1 MNAGCEW
8 SDSVSDDKRN
18 IIRVATRTSPLALWQ
33 ANYVRDRILE
43 RTDGYTV
50 ELVDV
55 STIGDRDRATA
66 LASMGG
72 QGVFT
77 KEVQNAVLNGR
88 ADLAVHSL
96 KDLPTEP
103 TGGLILAGVPER
115 APVADALVLP
125 SHIGLAVPGQLDS
138 VPFDVLTA
146 GARIGTGSPRR
157 QAQLLHVRPDLQMFE
172 NRGNVETRLKKLDDG
187 EFDAIILA
195 EAGLRRLGYADRI
208 SSLLIPPLMLHAVG
222 QGALGI
228 ECREDDQLV
237 IDLLEKISDDT
248 VVASVTAERSLL
260 RDLRAGCH
268 APVGTTTSFDSQ
280 GRLTLRGVVLSL
292 DGDDRLEAA
301 STAASDQAEALG
313 IEVAGLLREAGAER
327 LLSPSM

>member
-1 MNAGCEW
+1 M
-8 SDSVSDDKRN
+8 SDGDRN

-33 ANYVRDRILE
+33 ANFVRDRILQFTE
-43 RTDGYTV
+43 GCSV

-77 KEVQNAVLNGR
+77 KEVQNAVLSGR

-103 TGGLILAGVPER
+103 ADGLKLAGIPER

-125 SHIGLAVPGQLDS
+125 AQVSLAVPGILES

-157 QAQLLHVRPDLQMFE
+157 QAQLLHVRPDLQMCE

-208 SSLLIPPLMLHAVG
+208 SSLLVPPLMLHAVG

-228 ECREDDQLV
+228 ECRSDDQTV
-237 IDLLEKISDDT
+237 IELLEKISDQN
-248 VVASVTAERSLL
+248 VVAAVTAERSLL

-268 APVGTTTSFDSQ
+268 APVGTTTSIDSDD
-280 GRLTLRGVVLSL
+280 RLTLNGVVLSL
-292 DGDDRLEAA
+292 DGADRLEASA
-301 STAASDQAEALG
+301 SGSSHQAEALG
-313 IEVAGLLREAGAER
+313 IEVARLLREAGAER
-327 LLSPSM
+327 LLTPEK

>member
-1 MNAGCEW
+1 
-8 SDSVSDDKRN
+8 
-18 IIRVATRTSPLALWQ
+18 LWQ

-43 RTDGYTV
+43 QIKDCTV

-77 KEVQNAVLNGR
+77 KEVQNAVLSGK

-96 KDLPTEP
+96 KDLPTDA
-103 TGGLILAGVPER
+103 TAGLKLAGIPER

-125 SHIGLAVPGQLDS
+125 AHVAIGCPERLES
-138 VPFDVLTA
+138 MPFDVLTA
-146 GARIGTGSPRR
+146 GAKIGTGSPRR
-157 QAQLLHVRPDLQMFE
+157 QAQLLHVRPDLQMSE
-172 NRGNVETRLKKLDDG
+172 NRGNVETRIQKLDDG
-187 EFDAIILA
+187 EFDAIVLA
-195 EAGLRRLGYADRI
+195 EAGLRRLGHADRI
-208 SSLLIPPLMLHAVG
+208 SSLLVSPLMLHAVG

-228 ECREDDQLV
+228 ECREDDEF
-237 IDLLEKISDDT
+237 IIALLEQISEAN
-248 VVASVTAERSLL
+248 VVAAVSAERSLL

-268 APVGTTTSFDSQ
+268 APVGTTTSFCDD

-292 DGDDRLEAA
+292 DGVDRLEASA
-301 STAASDQAEALG
+301 TDSPENAEALG
-313 IEVAGLLREAGAER
+313 IEVARQLRDIGAER
-327 LLSPSM
+327 LLTPGS

>member
-1 MNAGCEW
+1 MTD
-8 SDSVSDDKRN
+8 SDRN
-18 IIRVATRTSPLALWQ
+18 VIRIATRTSPLALWQ

-43 RTDGYTV
+43 GTDGCTV

-77 KEVQNAVLNGR
+77 KEVQNAVLSGR

-96 KDLPTEP
+96 KDLPTDA
-103 TGGLILAGVPER
+103 TAGLVLAGIPER

-125 SHIGLAVPGQLDS
+125 AHLSIAVPERLES
-138 VPFDVLTA
+138 MPFDVLTA
-146 GARIGTGSPRR
+146 GSRIGTGSPRR

-172 NRGNVETRLKKLDDG
+172 NRGNVETRMQKLDDG

-195 EAGLRRLGYADRI
+195 EAGLRRLGHGNRI
-208 SSLLIPPLMLHAVG
+208 SALLVPPLMLHAVG

-228 ECREDDQLV
+228 ECREDDRFI
-237 IDLLEKISDDT
+237 IDLLRKISDAN
-248 VVASVTAERSLL
+248 VVAAVSAERSLL

-268 APVGTTTSFDSQ
+268 APVGTTTSISGD
-280 GRLTLRGVVLSL
+280 GILTLRGVVLSL
-292 DGDDRLEAA
+292 DGADRLEAEA
-301 STAASDQAEALG
+301 SSSPENAEALG
-313 IEVAGLLREAGAER
+313 IEVAGHLRQAGAER
-327 LLSPSM
+327 LLTPTA

>member
-1 MNAGCEW
+1 MA
-8 SDSVSDDKRN
+8 DADRN
-18 IIRVATRTSPLALWQ
+18 VIRIATRTSPLALWQ
-33 ANYVRDRILE
+33 ANHVRDRILE
-43 RTDGYTV
+43 FVEGVSV

-77 KEVQNAVLNGR
+77 KEVQNAVLSGR

-96 KDLPTEP
+96 KDLPTD
-103 TGGLILAGVPER
+103 TTDGLTLAGVPER

-125 SHIGLAVPGQLDS
+125 ADVSIGLPGRLES
-138 VPFDVLTA
+138 MPFDVLTA

-157 QAQLLHVRPDLQMFE
+157 QAQLLHARPDLQMFE
-172 NRGNVETRLKKLDDG
+172 NRGNVETRLQKLDDG

-195 EAGLRRLGYADRI
+195 EAGLTRLGYGSRI
-208 SSLLIPPLMLHAVG
+208 STRLVPPLMLHAVG

-228 ECREDDQLV
+228 ECRHDDQFIV
-237 IDLLEKISDDT
+237 DLLSQISDAN
-248 VVASVTAERSLL
+248 VIAAVSAERSLL

-268 APVGTTTSFDSQ
+268 APVGTTTSFADD

-292 DGDDRLEAA
+292 DGEERLEASA
-301 STAASDQAEALG
+301 SSSPENAEGLG
-313 IEVAGLLREAGAER
+313 VEVSALLRADGAER
-327 LLSPSM
+327 LLTPASS

>member
-1 MNAGCEW
+1 MADE
-8 SDSVSDDKRN
+8 DRN
-18 IIRVATRTSPLALWQ
+18 IIRIATRTSPLALWQ
-33 ANYVRDRILE
+33 ANHVRDRILDC
-43 RTDGYTV
+43 TDGCTV

-77 KEVQNAVLNGR
+77 KEVQNAVLSGR

-96 KDLPTEP
+96 KDLPTDPIE
-103 TGGLILAGVPER
+103 GLRLAGIPER

-125 SHIGLAVPGQLDS
+125 ADS
-138 VPFDVLTA
+138 GIAIPERLESMPFDVLTA

-172 NRGNVETRLKKLDDG
+172 NRGNVETRMQKLDDG

-195 EAGLRRLGYADRI
+195 EAGLRRLGYANRI
-208 SSLLIPPLMLHAVG
+208 SSLLVPPLMLHAVG

-228 ECREDDQLV
+228 ECREDDGFI
-237 IDLLEKISDDT
+237 IDILTKISDAN
-248 VVASVTAERSLL
+248 VVAAVSAERSLL

-268 APVGTTTSFDSQ
+268 APVGATTSFSDS
-280 GRLTLRGVVLSL
+280 GELTLHGVVLSL
-292 DGDDRLEAA
+292 DGADRLEAA
-301 STAASDQAEALG
+301 ATGSPDNAETLG
-313 IEVAGLLREAGAER
+313 LEVAARLREVGAER
-327 LLSPSM
+327 LLAPSS

>member
-1 MNAGCEW
+1 VA
-8 SDSVSDDKRN
+8 DDDRN
-18 IIRVATRTSPLALWQ
+18 VIRIATRTSPLALWQ
-33 ANYVRDRILE
+33 ANHVRDQILE
-43 RTDGYTV
+43 RVEGCSV

-77 KEVQNAVLNGR
+77 KEVQNAVLNGK

-96 KDLPTEP
+96 KDLPTDA
-103 TGGLILAGVPER
+103 TDGLKLAGIPER

-125 SHIGLAVPGQLDS
+125 DHVDIGCPERLES
-138 VPFDVLTA
+138 MSFDVLTA
-146 GARIGTGSPRR
+146 GAKIGTGSPRR
-157 QAQLLHVRPDLQMFE
+157 QAQLLHVRPDLQMSE
-172 NRGNVETRLKKLDDG
+172 NRGNVETRIQKLDDG

-195 EAGLRRLGYADRI
+195 EAGLRRLGHADRI
-208 SSLLIPPLMLHAVG
+208 SSLLVPPLMLHAVG

-228 ECREDDQLV
+228 ECREDDDFI
-237 IDLLEKISDDT
+237 IDLLQKISDT
-248 VVASVTAERSLL
+248 NVVAAVSAERSLL

-268 APVGTTTSFDSQ
+268 APVGTTTSLGDD

-292 DGDDRLEAA
+292 DGADRLEASA
-301 STAASDQAEALG
+301 TDSPENAEALG
-313 IEVAGLLREAGAER
+313 IEVAAQLREIGAER
-327 LLSPSM
+327 LLAPSS

>member
-1 MNAGCEW
+1 MA
-8 SDSVSDDKRN
+8 DDDRN
-18 IIRVATRTSPLALWQ
+18 IIRIATRTSPLALWQ
-33 ANYVRDRILE
+33 ANYVRDRILDC
-43 RTDGYTV
+43 TDGCTV

-77 KEVQNAVLNGR
+77 KEVQNAVLSDR

-96 KDLPTEP
+96 KDLPTDA
-103 TGGLILAGVPER
+103 TAGLKLAGIPER

-125 SHIGLAVPGQLDS
+125 AHSDIAIPERLES
-138 VPFDVLTA
+138 MPFDVLTA

-157 QAQLLHVRPDLQMFE
+157 QAQLLHMRPDLQMFE
-172 NRGNVETRLKKLDDG
+172 NRGNVETRMQKLDDG

-195 EAGLRRLGYADRI
+195 EAGLRRLGHAGRI
-208 SSLLIPPLMLHAVG
+208 SSLLVSPLMLHAVG

-228 ECREDDQLV
+228 ECREDDEFI
-237 IDLLEKISDDT
+237 IDILTKISDAK
-248 VVASVTAERSLL
+248 VVAAVSAERSLL

-268 APVGTTTSFDSQ
+268 APVGATTSFSADGS
-280 GRLTLRGVVLSL
+280 LTLRGVVLSL
-292 DGDDRLEAA
+292 DGADRLEA
-301 STAASDQAEALG
+301 TATGSPDKAEALG
-313 IEVAGLLREAGAER
+313 LEVAASLREVGAER
-327 LLSPSM
+327 LLTPTS

>member
-1 MNAGCEW
+1 MA
-8 SDSVSDDKRN
+8 DADRDV
-18 IIRVATRTSPLALWQ
+18 IRIATRTSPLALWQ
-33 ANYVRDRILE
+33 ANYVRDRILAISGE
-43 RTDGYTV
+43 CTV

-77 KEVQNAVLNGR
+77 KEVQNAVLSGQ
-88 ADLAVHSL
+88 ADMAVHSL

-103 TGGLILAGVPER
+103 TAGLSLAGVPER

-125 SHIGLAVPGQLDS
+125 AGNNIRVGDRLDTM
-138 VPFDVLTA
+138 PFDVLTA

-172 NRGNVETRLKKLDDG
+172 NRGNVETRINKLDDG

-195 EAGLRRLGYADRI
+195 EAGLRRLGKSDRI
-208 SSLLIPPLMLHAVG
+208 SALLVPPLMLHAVG

-228 ECREDDQLV
+228 ECREDDAF
-237 IDLLEKISDDT
+237 ISDLLGRLSDT
-248 VVASVTAERSLL
+248 AVLAAVTAERSLL
-260 RDLRAGCH
+260 RELRAV
-268 APVGTTTSFDSQ
+268 P
-280 GRLTLRGVVLSL
+280 
-292 DGDDRLEAA
+292 
-301 STAASDQAEALG
+301 
-313 IEVAGLLREAGAER
+313 
-327 LLSPSM
+327 

>member
-1 MNAGCEW
+1 MA
-8 SDSVSDDKRN
+8 DDDRN
-18 IIRVATRTSPLALWQ
+18 IIRIATRTSPLAFWQ

-43 RTDGYTV
+43 CTDGCTV

-77 KEVQNAVLNGR
+77 KEVQNAVLSGG

-96 KDLPTEP
+96 KDLPTDATP
-103 TGGLILAGVPER
+103 GLKLAGVPER

-125 SHIGLAVPGQLDS
+125 AAFDIAVPERLES
-138 VPFDVLTA
+138 MPFDVLTT

-157 QAQLLHVRPDLQMFE
+157 QAQLLHVRPDLQMLE
-172 NRGNVETRLKKLDDG
+172 NRGNVETRMQKLDDG

-195 EAGLRRLGYADRI
+195 EAGLRRLGHADRI
-208 SSLLIPPLMLHAVG
+208 SSLLVPPLMLHAVG

-228 ECREDDQLV
+228 ECREDDQFIINILA
-237 IDLLEKISDDT
+237 KISDVN
-248 VVASVTAERSLL
+248 VVAAVSAERSLL

-268 APVGTTTSFDSQ
+268 APVGTTTSFSEDGS
-280 GRLTLRGVVLSL
+280 LTLRGVVLSL
-292 DGDDRLEAA
+292 DGADRLEA
-301 STAASDQAEALG
+301 TVTGPAANAEAIG
-313 IEVAGLLREAGAER
+313 IEVAGHLREVGAER
-327 LLSPSM
+327 LLTPTV

>member
-1 MNAGCEW
+1 LAD
-8 SDSVSDDKRN
+8 SDRN
-18 IIRVATRTSPLALWQ
+18 TIRIATRTSPLALWQ

-43 RTDGYTV
+43 QIKDCTV

-77 KEVQNAVLNGR
+77 KEVQNAVLSGK

-96 KDLPTEP
+96 KDLPTDA
-103 TGGLILAGVPER
+103 TAGLKLAGIPER

-125 SHIGLAVPGQLDS
+125 AHVAIGCPERLES
-138 VPFDVLTA
+138 MPFDVLTA
-146 GARIGTGSPRR
+146 GAKIGTGSPRR
-157 QAQLLHVRPDLQMFE
+157 QAQLLHVRPDLQMSE
-172 NRGNVETRLKKLDDG
+172 NRGNVETRIQKLDDG
-187 EFDAIILA
+187 EFDAIVLA
-195 EAGLRRLGYADRI
+195 EAGLRRLGHADRI
-208 SSLLIPPLMLHAVG
+208 SSLLVSPLMLHAVG

-228 ECREDDQLV
+228 ECREDDEF
-237 IDLLEKISDDT
+237 IIALLEQISEAN
-248 VVASVTAERSLL
+248 VVAAVSAERSLL

-268 APVGTTTSFDSQ
+268 APVGTTTSFCDD

-292 DGDDRLEAA
+292 DGVDRLEASA
-301 STAASDQAEALG
+301 TDSPENAEALG
-313 IEVAGLLREAGAER
+313 IEVARQLRDIGAER
-327 LLSPSM
+327 LLTPGS

>member
-1 MNAGCEW
+1 MVDAA
-8 SDSVSDDKRN
+8 RN
-18 IIRVATRTSPLALWQ
+18 TIRIATRTSPLALWQ
-33 ANYVRDRILE
+33 ANYVRDRIIE
-43 RTDGYTV
+43 VTDGCSV

-77 KEVQNAVLNGR
+77 KEVQNVVLNGH

-96 KDLPTEP
+96 KDLPTDATP
-103 TGGLILAGVPER
+103 GLKLAGIPER

-125 SHIGLAVPGQLDS
+125 ANDEIAIPERLESM
-138 VPFDVLTA
+138 PFDVLTA

-172 NRGNVETRLKKLDDG
+172 NRGNVDTRIQKLDDG

-195 EAGLRRLGYADRI
+195 EAGLRRLGHGNRI
-208 SSLLIPPLMLHAVG
+208 SSLLVPPLMLHAVG

-228 ECREDDQLV
+228 ECREDDQFI
-237 IDLLEKISDDT
+237 IDLLGKISDAN
-248 VVASVTAERSLL
+248 VAAAVSAERSLL

-268 APVGTTTSFDSQ
+268 APVGTTTGFTEDGS
-280 GRLTLRGVVLSL
+280 LTLRGVVLSL
-292 DGDDRLEAA
+292 DGTDRLEATA
-301 STAASDQAEALG
+301 SGSPDNAEELGVTVAAQ
-313 IEVAGLLREAGAER
+313 LRSAGAER
-327 LLSPSM
+327 LLTPAS

>member
-1 MNAGCEW
+1 MA
-8 SDSVSDDKRN
+8 DAARN
-18 IIRVATRTSPLALWQ
+18 TIRIATRTSPLALWQ

-43 RTDGYTV
+43 CIDGGTV

-77 KEVQNAVLNGR
+77 KEVQNVVLDGQ

-96 KDLPTEP
+96 KDLPTEA
-103 TGGLILAGVPER
+103 TAGLKLAGIPER

-125 SHIGLAVPGQLDS
+125 ASVDLALPDRLES
-138 VPFDVLTA
+138 MPFDVLTA

-157 QAQLLHVRPDLQMFE
+157 QALLLHVRPDLQMFE
-172 NRGNVETRLKKLDDG
+172 NRGNVETRIQKLDDG

-195 EAGLRRLGYADRI
+195 EAGLRRLGHGHRI
-208 SSLLIPPLMLHAVG
+208 SSLLVPPLMLHAVG

-228 ECREDDQLV
+228 ECREGDQFI
-237 IDLLEKISDDT
+237 IDLLGQISDAG
-248 VVASVTAERSLL
+248 VVAAVTAERSLL

-268 APVGTTTSFDSQ
+268 APVGTTTRLAEDGS
-280 GRLTLRGVVLSL
+280 LTLHGVVLSL
-292 DGDDRLEAA
+292 DGADRLEASA
-301 STAASDQAEALG
+301 SGSPDQAEKHGLK
-313 IEVAGLLREAGAER
+313 VAAKLREAGAER
-327 LLSPSM
+327 LLSAAS

>member
-1 MNAGCEW
+1 MAD
-8 SDSVSDDKRN
+8 SDRN
-18 IIRVATRTSPLALWQ
+18 TIRIATRTSPLALWQ

-43 RTDGYTV
+43 QIKDCTV

-77 KEVQNAVLNGR
+77 KEVQNAVLSGK

-96 KDLPTEP
+96 KDLPTDA
-103 TGGLILAGVPER
+103 TAGLKLAGIPER

-125 SHIGLAVPGQLDS
+125 AHVAIGCPERLES
-138 VPFDVLTA
+138 MPFDVLTA
-146 GARIGTGSPRR
+146 GAKIGTGSPRR
-157 QAQLLHVRPDLQMFE
+157 QAQLLHVRPDLQMSE
-172 NRGNVETRLKKLDDG
+172 NRGNVETRIQKLDDG
-187 EFDAIILA
+187 EFDAIVLA
-195 EAGLRRLGYADRI
+195 EAGLRRLGHADRI
-208 SSLLIPPLMLHAVG
+208 SSLLVSPLMLHAVG

-228 ECREDDQLV
+228 ECREDDEF
-237 IDLLEKISDDT
+237 IIALLEQISEAN
-248 VVASVTAERSLL
+248 VVAAVSAERSLL

-268 APVGTTTSFDSQ
+268 APVGTTTSFCDD

-292 DGDDRLEAA
+292 DGVDRLEASA
-301 STAASDQAEALG
+301 TDSPENAEALG
-313 IEVAGLLREAGAER
+313 IEVARQLRDIGAER
-327 LLSPSM
+327 LLTPGS